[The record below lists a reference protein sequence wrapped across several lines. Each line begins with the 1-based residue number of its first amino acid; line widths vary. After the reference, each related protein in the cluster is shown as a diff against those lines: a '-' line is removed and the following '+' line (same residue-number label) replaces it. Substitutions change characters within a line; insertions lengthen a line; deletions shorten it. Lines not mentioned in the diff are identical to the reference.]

1 MTRLQIV
8 SQIVD
13 VLKLNNK
20 DDRISRRF
28 ILSLLETSATTYI
41 SQKFS
46 ERSILSELNL
56 YSYIPCFEFEKINT
70 KSCNIVEFR
79 LCSTLMKS
87 KKPLPNLIFSRLG
100 GSIREIVSLDGNFT
114 FTFVDEIQYRRNK
127 KRQHKLKNEVYVYL
141 GADNHLYI
149 PDQEIFT
156 VDLTVL
162 TIETDKIAECSSCT
176 EEEGCRSKW
185 LYDFIAP
192 SKMLGVIVND
202 VLSKMGL
209 NRQIK
214 EDSNPNNVS
223 GV

>member
-46 ERSILSELNL
+46 DRSILSELNL
-56 YSYIPCFEFEKINT
+56 YSYIPCFEFEKINA
-70 KSCNIVEFR
+70 KSCNTVEFR
-79 LCSTLMKS
+79 LCNTLMKS
-87 KKPLPNLIFSRLG
+87 KNPLPNLIFSRLG
-100 GSIREIVSLDGNFT
+100 SSIREIVSLDGNFT

-127 KRQHKLKNEVYVYL
+127 KRQYKLKNEVYVYL

-162 TIETDKIAECSSCT
+162 TTEVDKIAECSSCM
-176 EEEGCRSKW
+176 EEDSCRSKW
-185 LYDFIAP
+185 LYNFIAP
-192 SKMLGVIVND
+192 QKLLKPIID
-202 VLSKMGL
+202 DTLQKMGL
-209 NRQIK
+209 NRQVK
-214 EDSNPNNVS
+214 SDDNPDGKAGN
-223 GV
+223 